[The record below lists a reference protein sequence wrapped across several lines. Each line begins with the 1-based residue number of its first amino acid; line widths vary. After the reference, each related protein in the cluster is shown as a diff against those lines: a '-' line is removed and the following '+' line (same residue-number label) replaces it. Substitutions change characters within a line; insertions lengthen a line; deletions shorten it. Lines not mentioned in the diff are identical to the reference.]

1 MSILIGEER
10 TELSR
15 IGDKNSGDGNISVAF
30 LWPAGISRII
40 LNIVYDEK
48 EIYRFTLNKMLE
60 KVKIN
65 VDFWNV
71 IMYTK
76 LGFIYNELV

>member
-1 MSILIGEER
+1 MWVTSQVWALNWTKVSVNHSNLMSILIGEER
-10 TELSR
+10 TEPSR

-48 EIYRFTLNKMLE
+48 EIYRFTLNKM
-60 KVKIN
+60 
-65 VDFWNV
+65 
-71 IMYTK
+71 
-76 LGFIYNELV
+76 